1 MPFLSHPKSKG
12 EKKENW
18 LFMKTMSASQNHLS
32 LEVEPC
38 GQSYSRLGSPWF
50 HPQKYSG

>member
-18 LFMKTMSASQNHLS
+18 LFMKTMSEGPWQLS
-32 LEVEPC
+32 
-38 GQSYSRLGSPWF
+38 GQWEATDESFSKSPF
-50 HPQKYSG
+50 PGG